1 VAADSS
7 FNSDLESLVADRQE
21 IRPGVETQ
29 LEQVVELLHRH
40 ELVENLVRRQE
51 NARPEPVETL
61 VHRQHLGALQQLL
74 DRLHPADIAYVLEA
88 LPLDQRLVVWDLVK
102 ADRDGEILLEVSD
115 AVRET
120 LIAHMDEGE
129 LVAATGQL
137 DTDEIADLA
146 PDLPHEVIL
155 DVFKGLSGEERE
167 QLRAAMSYPEEAVG
181 ALMDFDMIEV
191 REDVT
196 LEVVLRYL
204 RRLDQ
209 LPDHTDQLF
218 VVDRGENLRG
228 LLPVN
233 RLLVTDPDVLV
244 GDVMVRDFASFN
256 PEQDAHDAA
265 SAFERYDLVSAPVV
279 DGEGRLVGRM
289 TVDAVVDYIREAKD
303 SEILSAG
310 GLREEE
316 DLFASVWKSVRNRWA
331 WLAVNL
337 VTAFIAS
344 RVIGIFEHSIA
355 QLVALAALMPIIA
368 GIGGNSGNQTTTMI
382 VRALALGQI
391 TRDSARKLFFKEI
404 CVSALNGLIWGS
416 LVGLFAFLIYHSWQ
430 LGLVMTGAM
439 VLNLLLAAVMGVAIP
454 LMMEK
459 WGRDPAIGSSVMIT
473 AITDSGGFFIFL
485 GLATV
490 FLI

>member
-1 VAADSS
+1 M
-7 FNSDLESLVADRQE
+7 ADRQE
-21 IRPGVETQ
+21 NRPGVEKQ
-29 LEQVVELLHRH
+29 LEQVIELLHRH
-40 ELVENLVRRQE
+40 ELVENLVHRQE
-51 NARPEPVETL
+51 SPRQELVETL

-74 DRLHPADIAYVLEA
+74 DGLHPADIAYVLEA

-102 ADRDGEILLEVSD
+102 AERDGEILLEVSD

-129 LVAATGQL
+129 LVAATEQL

-146 PDLPHEVIL
+146 PDLPREVIL
-155 DVFKGLSGEERE
+155 DVFKGLSTEERE

-181 ALMDFDMIEV
+181 ALMDFEMIEV

-218 VVDRGENLRG
+218 VVDRDEHLRG

-233 RLLVTDPDVLV
+233 RLLVSDPDMLV
-244 GDVMVRDFASFN
+244 GEVMIRDYTSFQ
-256 PEQDAHDAA
+256 PEQDAQDAA
-265 SAFERYDLVSAPVV
+265 SAFERYDLVSAAVV
-279 DGEGRLVGRM
+279 DGEGCLVGRM
-289 TVDAVVDYIREAKD
+289 TVNAVVDYIREAKD
-303 SEILSAG
+303 TETLAAG
-310 GLREEE
+310 GLAEDE
-316 DLFASVWKSVRNRWA
+316 DLFAPVWKSVRNRWA

-344 RVIGIFEHSIA
+344 RVIGVFEHSIA

-391 TRDSARKLFFKEI
+391 TQDSARKLFLKEI
-404 CVSALNGLIWGS
+404 GVSALNGLIWGS

-454 LMMEK
+454 LLMEK
-459 WGRDPAIGSSVMIT
+459 FGRDPAIGSSVMIT

-485 GLATV
+485 GLATL
-490 FLI
+490 FLV

>member
-1 VAADSS
+1 M
-7 FNSDLESLVADRQE
+7 ADRQE
-21 IRPGVETQ
+21 NRPGVEKQ
-29 LEQVVELLHRH
+29 LKQVIELLHRH
-40 ELVENLVRRQE
+40 ELVENLVHRQE
-51 NARPEPVETL
+51 GQRHELVETL

-129 LVAATGQL
+129 LVAATEQL

-146 PDLPHEVIL
+146 PDLPREVIL
-155 DVFKGLSGEERE
+155 DVFKGLSTEERE

-181 ALMDFDMIEV
+181 ALMDFEMIEV

-218 VVDRGENLRG
+218 VVDRDEHLRG

-233 RLLVTDPDVLV
+233 RLLVSDPDVLV
-244 GDVMVRDFASFN
+244 GEVMIRDYTSFQ
-256 PEQDAHDAA
+256 PEQDAHEAA

-279 DGEGRLVGRM
+279 DGEGCLVGRM
-289 TVDAVVDYIREAKD
+289 TVNAVVDYIREAKD
-303 SEILSAG
+303 TETLAAG
-310 GLREEE
+310 GLAEDE
-316 DLFASVWKSVRNRWA
+316 DLFAPVWRSVRNRWA

-344 RVIGIFEHSIA
+344 RVIGVFENSIA

-391 TRDSARKLFFKEI
+391 TRDSAHKLFLKEI
-404 CVSALNGLIWGS
+404 SVSALNGLIWGS
-416 LVGLFAFLIYHSWQ
+416 LVGLFAFLIYHNWQ

-454 LMMEK
+454 LLLEK
-459 WGRDPAIGSSVMIT
+459 FGRDPAIGSSVMIT

-485 GLATV
+485 GLATL
-490 FLI
+490 FLV

>member
-1 VAADSS
+1 MA
-7 FNSDLESLVADRQE
+7 ERQE
-21 IRPGVETQ
+21 TRPGVEKQ
-29 LEQVVELLHRH
+29 LEQVIELLHRH
-40 ELVENLVRRQE
+40 ELVENLVHRQE
-51 NARPEPVETL
+51 SPRHELVETL

-102 ADRDGEILLEVSD
+102 AERDGEILLEVSD

-129 LVAATGQL
+129 LVAATEQL

-146 PDLPHEVIL
+146 PDLPREVIL
-155 DVFKGLSGEERE
+155 DVFKGLSTEERE

-181 ALMDFDMIEV
+181 ALMDFEMIEV

-218 VVDRGENLRG
+218 VVDRDEHLRG

-233 RLLVTDPDVLV
+233 RLLVSNPDVLV
-244 GDVMVRDFASFN
+244 GAVMIREYTSFQ
-256 PEQDAHDAA
+256 PQQDAHDAA

-279 DGEGRLVGRM
+279 DGEGCLVGRM
-289 TVDAVVDYIREAKD
+289 TVNAVVDYIREAKD
-303 SEILSAG
+303 TETLAAG
-310 GLREEE
+310 GLAEDE
-316 DLFASVWKSVRNRWA
+316 DLFASVWNSVRNRWA
-331 WLAVNL
+331 WLAINL

-344 RVIGIFEHSIA
+344 RVIGVFEHSIA

-391 TRDSARKLFFKEI
+391 TRDSARKLFLKEI
-404 CVSALNGLIWGS
+404 SVSALNGLIWGS

-454 LMMEK
+454 LLMEK
-459 WGRDPAIGSSVMIT
+459 FGRDPAIGSSVMIT

-485 GLATV
+485 GLATL
-490 FLI
+490 FLV